1 MISVSKALHIIN
13 SQALILREEE
23 VSLNDALGAVLSKDI
38 FSTINMPPFRQSA
51 MDGYAIKWSEERD
64 YQLTY
69 ESQAGNANPYALKN
83 KEAVRIFTG
92 ALVPDE
98 ADTVVM
104 QEHVEQTGK
113 ELSIQKMPSKY
124 ANIREM
130 GEQIQAG
137 DIALQKGA
145 VLNAAAIG
153 FLTCLGVQ
161 NVSVYQRPKVG
172 ILVTGNELQSVG
184 SPLRK
189 GSVYESN
196 STMLKAA
203 LQEAGITEG
212 VEILRVSDDLEST
225 KTCIK
230 NLLEKTDLLLISGGI
245 SVGDYDFVKEALTDN
260 QVDELFYKVNQKPG
274 KPLWFGRKDSTCVFA
289 LPGNPASVLTCF
301 YVYVYPLIQKWKGY
315 QNTSLERI
323 IARCTSKLPNKSGK
337 TIFLKAAI
345 SQKGEVTPLQGQSS
359 AMMHTYALSNA
370 LICVP
375 EEKELIEVGEE
386 VECIKLTP

>member
-1 MISVSKALHIIN
+1 MISVSNALHIIN

-23 VSLNDALGAVLSKDI
+23 LSLNDALGAVLSKDV
-38 FSTINMPPFRQSA
+38 FSAINMPPFRQSA
-51 MDGYAIKWSEERD
+51 MDGYALKWSEETD

-69 ESQAGNANPYALKN
+69 ESQAGNANLYSLKN
-83 KEAVRIFTG
+83 NEAVRIFTG
-92 ALVPDE
+92 ALVPDD

-104 QEHVEQTGK
+104 QEHVERTDK
-113 ELSIQKMPSKY
+113 ELSIQKMPSKH

-153 FLTCLGVQ
+153 FLTCLGIQ
-161 NVSVYQRPKVG
+161 NVTVYQRPKVG

-184 SPLRK
+184 SPLQT
-189 GSVYESN
+189 GSIYESN

-203 LQEAGITEG
+203 LQEVGITEEI
-212 VEILRVSDDLEST
+212 EILRVADDLEST
-225 KTCIK
+225 KASVK

-245 SVGDYDFVKEALTDN
+245 SVGDYDFVKEALTAN
-260 QVDELFYKVNQKPG
+260 QVNELFYKVNQKPG

-301 YVYVYPLIQKWKGY
+301 YVYVYPLIQKWKGC
-315 QNTSLERI
+315 QNVDLERVS
-323 IARCTSKLPNKSGK
+323 ARCTTELKNKTGK
-337 TIFLKAAI
+337 TIFLKAAL
-345 SQKGEVTPLQGQSS
+345 SQKGEATPLQGQSS

-370 LICVP
+370 LICIP

-386 VECIKLTP
+386 VECIKLAP

>member
-23 VSLNDALGAVLSKDI
+23 VSLNDALGAVLSTDI

-51 MDGYAIKWSEERD
+51 MDGYAIKWSEETD

-69 ESQAGNANPYALKN
+69 ESQAGNANPYSLKN
-83 KEAVRIFTG
+83 KEAVRVFTG

-104 QEHVEQTGK
+104 QEHVEQAGEK
-113 ELSIQKMPSKY
+113 VSIHKMPSKY
-124 ANIREM
+124 ANIRET
-130 GEQIQAG
+130 GEQIQTG
-137 DIALQKGA
+137 DLALQKGV

-153 FLTCLGVQ
+153 FLTCLGIQ
-161 NVSVYQRPKVG
+161 NVSVYQSPKIG
-172 ILVTGNELQSVG
+172 ILITGNELQSIG
-184 SPLRK
+184 STLQT

-212 VEILRVSDDLEST
+212 IEILRVTDDLEST
-225 KTCIK
+225 KACIK
-230 NLLEKTDLLLISGGI
+230 NFLEKTDLLLISGGI
-245 SVGDYDFVKEALTDN
+245 SVGNYDFVKEALTAN
-260 QVDELFYKVNQKPG
+260 QVNELFYKVNQKPG
-274 KPLWFGRKDSTCVFA
+274 KPLWFGQKDSTCVFA

-301 YVYVYPLIQKWKGY
+301 YVYVYPLIQKWSGR
-315 QNTSLERI
+315 QNAPLERVF
-323 IARCTSKLPNKSGK
+323 AKCTSILHNKTGK
-337 TIFLKAAI
+337 TIFLKAI
-345 SQKGEVTPLQGQSS
+345 LSKKGEVTPLQGQSS

-370 LICVP
+370 LICVH
-375 EEKELIEVGEE
+375 EEKEFIEVGEE
-386 VECIKLTP
+386 VECIRLTQ